1 MAGLAAS
8 KARNEVP
15 KYGDP
20 LESGNKARYRFW
32 HAHKAQMP
40 LLFEAAWALL
50 CIPASATNNERVHS
64 VSGRICDKQRGS
76 LKPSNIERLT
86 LAFVFLPDAVKEKM
100 EEYAACLKIM
110 DANTIDLADLELLLD
125 AEPPPLVRY
134 PATLLMMLDFTST
147 PH

>member
-8 KARNEVP
+8 KSRNEVP

-20 LESGNKARYRFW
+20 LESGNKARYRW

-64 VSGRICDKQRGS
+64 VSGRIDDKLRAS
-76 LKPSNIERLT
+76 LKPSNIQRLT
-86 LAFVFLPDAVKEKM
+86 LAFFFLPDAVK
-100 EEYAACLKIM
+100 
-110 DANTIDLADLELLLD
+110 
-125 AEPPPLVRY
+125 
-134 PATLLMMLDFTST
+134 
-147 PH
+147 